1 MPKWIPENK
10 LSRKPNSKH
19 QHHIDQHRLS
29 LVISIWPAIRDSSGL
44 CKQLQKL
51 PRHLPLEHSTLQR
64 ASKIWGPQTQ
74 PDAVETSDPLPV
86 EGMQDVQTVDQ
97 LRDRTPVPQ
106 DSDHLAIHSHSY
118 PLSEAMDDGESDV
131 MHERIAPS
139 ESARLHLLF
148 FNAMEAAAG
157 SVNKS
162 FRTCYVC
169 CTRWRDESPFPP
181 CHYVLLGGGGSLR
194 ILY

>member
-1 MPKWIPENK
+1 MA
-10 LSRKPNSKH
+10 S
-19 QHHIDQHRLS
+19 DQRFQRT
-29 LVISIWPAIRDSSGL
+29 VQAVAEAVQTFAVGIFDFAESI
-44 CKQLQKL
+44 K
-51 PRHLPLEHSTLQR
+51 
-64 ASKIWGPQTQ
+64 KIWGPQTQ

-97 LRDRTPVPQ
+97 LRDRTPVSQ
-106 DSDHLAIHSHSY
+106 DSDHLSTHSHSY
-118 PLSEAMDDGESDV
+118 PLSEAMDDGESYV

-139 ESARLHLLF
+139 ESAPLHLLF

-157 SVNKS
+157 SINKS

-169 CTRWRDESPFPP
+169 CTRWRDERPFPP
-181 CHYVLLGGGGSLR
+181 CHYVLGGGLR